1 MPSRSSCKID
11 PVLDVVSDQWTLAIV
26 HELTVG
32 PRRTLEL
39 QTAFEGMST
48 KTLAARLKKLQRRG
62 LVERRV
68 YGESPPRVEYSL
80 TAKGERLNL
89 LLAAIN
95 EIAAEW
101 NESVEG
107 SFDRP
112 PCQACEIKRGA
123 NGSGGLRKSKEVN
136 ITKPEESEPAR
147 DSEPRPPSLRD
158 VTLL

>member
-1 MPSRSSCKID
+1 
-11 PVLDVVSDQWTLAIV
+11 VLDVVSDQWTLAIV

-39 QTAFEGMST
+39 QTAFEGIST

-62 LVERRV
+62 LVERKV

-80 TAKGERLNL
+80 TEKGERLNL
-89 LLAAIN
+89 LLGAIN

-101 NESVEG
+101 NEAGEG

-112 PCQACEIKRGA
+112 PCQACEMKTGA
-123 NGSGGLRKSKEVN
+123 KGRKASIESKEMN
-136 ITKPEESEPAR
+136 ITKLADSEPMR
-147 DSEPRPPSLRD
+147 DSELRPPSLND